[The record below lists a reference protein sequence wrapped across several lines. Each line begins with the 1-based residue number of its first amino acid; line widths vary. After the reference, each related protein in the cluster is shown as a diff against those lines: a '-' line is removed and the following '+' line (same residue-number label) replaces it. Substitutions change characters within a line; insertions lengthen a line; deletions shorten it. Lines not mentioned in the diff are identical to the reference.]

1 MTDMNI
7 RKAMVI
13 GAGSMGSGIAAQFA
27 NGGVPVILLD
37 VTAEAARA
45 GVERQLKA
53 QGFMDPS
60 AAALVEVGGIAD
72 DLPRASEADW
82 IVEAIVED
90 LAVKRDLY
98 ARLEAVRRAGT
109 AVSSNT
115 STIPLAW
122 LVEGQSDAFKRD
134 FTITHFFNPPRH
146 MRLMELVAGPATA
159 PGIAAKVRG
168 CAERVLGKTVVD
180 CRDTP
185 AFIANRLGCYWMS
198 VAALEAQRL
207 GLTVEQADAVAGA
220 PFGIPRTGIFG
231 LLDLVGIDLVPL
243 VWSSLL
249 GALPASD
256 GHHAFDLTRDTLI
269 QRLIAEG
276 RIGRKARGGFYRMVP
291 GTKAREA
298 VDLATGD
305 HRPPQEAKANRD
317 LRALIAQ
324 DDAMGRYA
332 WSLLSH
338 TITYTAAVAA
348 EIADDA
354 AAIDTAMRL
363 GYGWARGPFALADS
377 VGGALIAERLAAE
390 GRPVPA
396 LLAQAAAEGGFHR
409 RGPAGREARLTTGA
423 WAPLKRPAGVLGLA
437 DVKDAGPP
445 VMGNASASLW
455 DIGDGVACLEFH
467 TKMNAVDHGIIEMV
481 ETVAKGLPDGF
492 RALVIYNDDPR
503 AFSAGANLKFFV
515 DRFDSGDLA
524 ALDAFVLRGQQ
535 AFRALK
541 FSPFP
546 VVGAPAGL
554 ALGGGCEVLLHC
566 DAVQAHAEAY
576 LGLVELKVG
585 IIPGWRGTTEML
597 LRAAARDDR
606 PAGPMK
612 AATAAF
618 EVIAGATVSGSALH
632 ARTLGFLRA
641 GDGITMNR
649 DRLLGDAKAKA
660 LSLVDGYAPPEPGA
674 IVLPG
679 PSGRASLMNL
689 VQGWQRAGVMTGHDA
704 VVAGWLARACTG
716 GDGDPLVPVTEDGIA
731 ALERDALAALIREP
745 ATQARVR
752 HMMDTGKP
760 LRN

>member
-1 MTDMNI
+1 MGSGI

-60 AAALVEVGGIAD
+60 AAALVETGGIDD
-72 DLPRASEADW
+72 DLARASEADW

-90 LAVKRDLY
+90 LSIKRALY
-98 ARLEAVRRAGT
+98 AKLEAVRRPGT

-115 STIPLAW
+115 STIPLAR
-122 LVEGQSDAFKRD
+122 LTEGRSEAFTRD

-159 PGIAAKVRG
+159 PDTAAAVRD
-168 CAERVLGKTVVD
+168 CAERVLGKSVVD

-185 AFIANRLGCYWMS
+185 AFIANRLGCHWMS
-198 VAALEAQRL
+198 VAAIEAQRH
-207 GLTVEQADAVAGA
+207 GLSVEQADAVAGA

-243 VWSSLL
+243 VWGSLL
-249 GALPASD
+249 GALPAGD
-256 GHHAFDLTRDTLI
+256 GHHAFDLTKDTLI

-276 RIGRKARGGFYRMVP
+276 RIGRKAKGGFYRMAP

-298 VDLATGD
+298 VDLTTGEY
-305 HRPPQEAKANRD
+305 RPQREAKANRD
-317 LRALIAQ
+317 LAALIRQ

-332 WSLLSH
+332 WALLSN
-338 TITYTAAVAA
+338 TIAYTAEVAA
-348 EIADDA
+348 EIADDV

-363 GYGWARGPFALADS
+363 GYGWARGPFALADA
-377 VGGALIAERLAAE
+377 VGCAAIADRLAAE

-396 LLAQAAAEGGFHR
+396 LLAKAAADGGFHR
-409 RGPAGREARLTTGA
+409 RGAAGREARLTTGA
-423 WAPLKRPAGVLGLA
+423 WAPVRRPPGVLDLA
-437 DVKDAGPP
+437 DVKDAGLP

-467 TKMNAVDHGIIEMV
+467 TRMNAIDHGIIEMV
-481 ETVAKGLPDGF
+481 ETVAAGLPDGF
-492 RALVIYNDDPR
+492 RALVLYNEDPR

-515 DRFDSGDLA
+515 DRFDSGDVA

-541 FSPFP
+541 YSPFP

-566 DAVQAHAEAY
+566 DAIQAHAEAY

-618 EVIAGATVSGSALH
+618 EVIAGATVSGSALN
-632 ARTLGFLRA
+632 ARALGFLRA

-660 LSLVDGYAPPEPGA
+660 LSLADGYTPPEPGSV
-674 IVLPG
+674 VLPG
-679 PSGRASLMNL
+679 PSGKASLMNL
-689 VQGWQRAGVMTGHDA
+689 VQGWRRAGMATEHDA
-704 VVAGWLARACTG
+704 VVADWLARACTG
-716 GDGDPLVPVTEDGIA
+716 GDADPLVPVTEDEIA
-731 ALERDALAALIREP
+731 ALERDALFALIRDP

-752 HMMDTGKP
+752 AMMDTGKP

>member
-1 MTDMNI
+1 MDTSI

-60 AAALVEVGGIAD
+60 AAALVETGSLAG
-72 DLPRASEADW
+72 DLARASEADW

-90 LAVKRDLY
+90 IAIKRDLY
-98 ARLEAVRRAGT
+98 AKLEAVRRPGT

-122 LVEGQSDAFKRD
+122 LVDGRSDAFKRD

-159 PGIAAKVRG
+159 PTIATTVRA

-231 LLDLVGIDLVPL
+231 LLDLVGIDLIPL
-243 VWSSLL
+243 VWTSLL
-249 GALPASD
+249 GALPATD
-256 GHHAFDLTRDTLI
+256 GHHAFDLTKDTLAR
-269 QRLIAEG
+269 RLIAEG
-276 RIGRKARGGFYRMVP
+276 RIGRKAKGGFYRVVP

-298 VDLATGD
+298 VDLTTGD
-305 HRPPQEAKANRD
+305 YRPQQEAKANRD

-338 TITYTAAVAA
+338 TIAYTAEVAA
-348 EIADDA
+348 EIADDV
-354 AAIDTAMRL
+354 AAIDTAMQL

-377 VGGALIAERLAAE
+377 IGCALIAERLAAE

-396 LLAQAAAEGGFHR
+396 LLARAAADGGFHR

-423 WAPLKRPAGVLGLA
+423 WAPVRRPPGVLDLA
-437 DVKDAGPP
+437 DVKEGASPLA
-445 VMGNASASLW
+445 GNASASLW

-467 TKMNAVDHGIIEMV
+467 TRMNAVDHGIIEMV
-481 ETVAKGLPDGF
+481 ETVAQGLPAGF

-515 DRFDSGDLA
+515 DRFDAGDFA
-524 ALDAFVLRGQQ
+524 ALEAFVVRGQQ

-541 FSPFP
+541 HAPFP

-597 LRAAARDDR
+597 LRAASRDDR

-612 AATAAF
+612 AASAAF
-618 EVIAGATVSGSALH
+618 EVIAGATVSTSALH
-632 ARTLGFLRA
+632 ARALGFLRA
-641 GDGITMNR
+641 GDGVTMNR
-649 DRLLGDAKAKA
+649 DRLLGDAKARA
-660 LSLVDGYAPPEPGA
+660 LSLVDGYAPPAPGSV
-674 IVLPG
+674 VLPG
-679 PSGRASLMNL
+679 PSGRATLMNL
-689 VQGWQRAGVMTGHDA
+689 VQGWQRAGLMTVHDA
-704 VVAGWLARACTG
+704 AAADWLARACTG
-716 GDGDPLVPVTEDGIA
+716 ADADPLVPVTEDDLA
-731 ALERDALAALIREP
+731 ALERDALFALIRAP
-745 ATQARVR
+745 ATQARIR